1 MTINAKF
8 VHTNL
13 VARDWQRLARFYEKV
28 FGCVPLLPER
38 NHKGQWLADCTGIP
52 NVEIRGIHLRLP
64 GYGDAGPTL
73 EVFQYNPQGE
83 QSKTTANRPGFA
95 HIAFAVDDV
104 ETARNLVLA
113 EGGGTLGQI
122 VTTEIPGAGKITL
135 VYLTD
140 PEGNIIELQS
150 WSVKSG

>member
-38 NHKGQWLADCTGIP
+38 NHKGQWLEDCTGIP
-52 NVEIRGIHLRLP
+52 NAEICGIHLRLP

-83 QSKTTANRPGFA
+83 QAETAANRPGFA
-95 HIAFAVDDV
+95 HIAFTVDDV

-140 PEGNIIELQS
+140 PEGNIIELQH
-150 WSVKSG
+150 WS

>member
-13 VARDWQRLARFYEKV
+13 IAQDWQKLVRFYEKV
-28 FGCVPLLPER
+28 FGCVALLPQR

-52 NVEIRGIHLRLP
+52 NAEIHGIHLRLP
-64 GYGDAGPTL
+64 GHGDTGPTL
-73 EVFQYNPQGE
+73 EVFQYSPSEE
-83 QSKTTANRPGFA
+83 QLATAANRPGFA

-104 ETARNLVLA
+104 EAAKDLVLA
-113 EGGGTLGQI
+113 EGGGALGQI
-122 VTTEIPGAGKITL
+122 VTTEIPGAGNITL

-140 PEGNIIELQS
+140 PEGNIVELQH
-150 WSVKSG
+150 WS